1 MASAAPA
8 VRYPNVYGIDMP
20 SPKEF
25 IADSRTSE
33 EIAEVIGADWLIYQE
48 LADLIDAVH
57 KGNISIKDYDC
68 SCFDGK
74 YITND
79 VDENYLKHLDKLR
92 SDVSKHKREGVDD
105 LAGIDL
111 YSSQ

>member
-8 VRYPNVYGIDMP
+8 VRHPNVYGIDMP
-20 SPKEF
+20 SHKEF
-25 IADSRTSE
+25 IADNRTSE

-48 LADLIDAVH
+48 LSDLIDAVY
-57 KGNISIKDYDC
+57 KGNISISNYDC

-79 VDENYLKHLDKLR
+79 VDEQYLQHLDQMR
-92 SDVSKHKREGVDD
+92 SDKSKQKREHADD
-105 LAGIDL
+105 LSGIDL